1 MGTGGKRGTEKEIT
15 MTDKFM
21 QEAGIHW
28 KMYTGAR
35 AEMAASYLHMGER
48 LLKAR
53 GKTGHG
59 EWMERLRRVGIP
71 YHTARRAMRLH
82 EAGIKIDTVSTLGV
96 RKCLELMAGG
106 DEKEHEFS
114 GKSVNF
120 IAELVAQC
128 RPEPEGETAEDTE
141 EILERAFMA
150 RIHKAA

>member
-1 MGTGGKRGTEKEIT
+1 

-21 QEAGIHW
+21 QEAGMHW
-28 KMYTGAR
+28 KCYTAGR

-53 GKTGHG
+53 GKTENG

-120 IAELVAQC
+120 IAEVVAKC
-128 RPEPEGETAEDTE
+128 RPQPEDEVAEKAED
-141 EILERAFMA
+141 IIGRAVMA
-150 RIHKAA
+150 RIHNAA